1 MYKFMVGMIS
11 TSQFNTSSFI
21 LTYIVVKKKFNKLFY
36 FSNLPRQS
44 ENDNYDVTGAAERGG
59 LGGEAEEDRRG
70 SAAHG
75 GRISGEKAAAA

>member
-1 MYKFMVGMIS
+1 M
-11 TSQFNTSSFI
+11 
-21 LTYIVVKKKFNKLFY
+21 FY
-36 FSNLPRQS
+36 FSNLPGQS

-59 LGGEAEEDRRG
+59 LGGESEEDRRG